1 MKQLPLPEQTE
12 QHQAKANPKSKL
24 LNKRLLKPSRQQ
36 WIYVTLGLAA
46 CTLTVLALRPT
57 LIAVDTKPVERGTL
71 KVTVNAEGK
80 TRIKEDF
87 VISAPVNGRLKRIEL
102 DEGDLVKKES
112 IVARIDP
119 LPLNSAVKEALGR
132 LAEAKSQRQ
141 GVATLRPKSEQLA
154 QARSRISVARASQL
168 QAEAKVAQT
177 RAAFEQAQHDAKRA
191 GELATKGV
199 ISSQDRERAELEQT
213 TRKKDLESAILA
225 AKTTA
230 KELEVAQAALKV
242 LQKEQSDP
250 DYLLKVYDSQI
261 ASIEAKLS
269 KLQDDASRTNIRSPI
284 EGKVLRVLQKSS
296 SFVSEGTPLIKVG
309 DPKDLELVIDALSQ
323 DAIKIKPGNPIL
335 IEEGNRDIK
344 GLSEN
349 FLKAKVRL
357 IEPSAF
363 TKVSALGVEEQ
374 RVNVIGDFVEPPV
387 NFGDAYRVDVQIVV
401 WEGKNILKAPL
412 SSLFRCDDNW
422 CVFVVRNSQTI
433 KCPDVGFAQ
442 NICKT
447 AGRFISWISFKGSKA
462 HRQSVKIGNRS
473 NYEVEIRQGL
483 SEGEV
488 VILHPSEQIEA
499 DIAVKSRQQ
508 TKQ

>member
-1 MKQLPLPEQTE
+1 MKQLPLLEETD
-12 QHQAKANPKSKL
+12 QHRAKAKPKPKL
-24 LNKRLLKPSRQQ
+24 LKKRLPKLSRQQ
-36 WIYVTLGLAA
+36 WIYATFGLAT
-46 CTLTVLALRPT
+46 CMLIVLALRPT
-57 LIAVDTKPVERGTL
+57 PIPVDTKSVERGTL
-71 KVTVNAEGK
+71 QVTVNAEGK

-87 VISAPVNGRLKRIEL
+87 VISAPVNGRLDRIEL

-119 LPLNSAVKEALGR
+119 LPLNSAVKEALGK

-154 QARSRISVARASQL
+154 QARSRISAAQANQL
-168 QAEAKVAQT
+168 QAEAKVAQAK
-177 RAAFEQAQHDAKRA
+177 AALEQAQHDTQRA
-191 GELATKGV
+191 RELATKGV
-199 ISSQDRERAELEQT
+199 ISSQDRERAELDQT

-225 AKTTA
+225 AKAAA

-261 ASIEAKLS
+261 ASIEAQLS

-284 EGKVLRVLQKSS
+284 EGEVLRVLQKSS

-323 DAIKIKPGNPIL
+323 DALKIKPGNPIL
-335 IEEGNRDIK
+335 IEQANTDIK

-412 SSLFRCDDNW
+412 SSLFRCNDNW
-422 CVFVVRNSQTI
+422 CMFVV
-433 KCPDVGFAQ
+433 KDG
-442 NICKT
+442 
-447 AGRFISWISFKGSKA
+447 KA

-488 VILHPSEQIEA
+488 VILHPNEQIEVG
-499 DIAVKSRQQ
+499 IAVKPRKNTNQ
-508 TKQ
+508 